1 MLGAVAG
8 AMGSIQAAE
17 VIKELLGIGMSLS
30 GSLLIYD
37 ALNTTFRKIK
47 VKPDPKCPLC
57 GENPTIRDLSSHAG

>member
-1 MLGAVAG
+1 
-8 AMGSIQAAE
+8 MGSIQAAE

-47 VKPDPKCPLC
+47 VRPDPQCPLC